1 MKDQKD
7 KEKFQRDKTIKPSS
21 KGKNNS
27 RHQSREVER
36 LAKQDWTDPDRL
48 DELDVNNTGY

>member
-7 KEKFQRDKTIKPSS
+7 KEKFQRDKTIKPSNKNS
-21 KGKNNS
+21 KNF

-36 LAKQDWTDPDRL
+36 LARQDWTDPERL
-48 DELDVNNTGY
+48 DELDIDGLGH